1 MSRMALLDGRPAASF
16 AALYFFHLYFHAP
29 YFLPAA
35 SFAVSCMNWPLFS
48 RYGASGRTQSP
59 RAEMI
64 ANLFKPVSKT
74 AGRTQFLIAC
84 ALRTVID
91 NKICHPRNNDFYIC
105 AHAGMINDFYILGLH
120 IPADDELGFSADD
133 LQ

>member
-29 YFLPAA
+29 YFL
-35 SFAVSCMNWPLFS
+35 AVSCMNWPLFS

-74 AGRTQFLIAC
+74 ADEGMIRSFLIAC

-105 AHAGMINDFYILGLH
+105 AHAGMILGLH